1 MKRIHKFFLFS
12 LLLIATATL
21 FTACGEDP
29 KPKPSAF
36 LRLDYDL
43 GTSNH
48 FEQGCPYTFN
58 YNSLAK
64 IKEKGNCGFTV
75 EYPKMKA
82 TIYLTYNPVNNNL
95 DKLVRDAEK
104 LTYKHVIKADNISSQ
119 PYMNSEAKVYGMFA
133 SVGGNA
139 ATNAQFYVTDSVN
152 HFITGSMYFYAKPN
166 FDSIMPAAAYIK
178 NDMQNLV
185 ESIRWKK

>member
-1 MKRIHKFFLFS
+1 MKRIYKFLAFS
-12 LLLIATATL
+12 VLAALAGTL
-21 FTACGEDP
+21 CTACGEDP
-29 KPKPSAF
+29 NPKPAAY
-36 LRLDYDL
+36 LRLDYDVA
-43 GTSNH
+43 SAAH
-48 FEQGCPYTFN
+48 FNQACPYTFD

-64 IKEKGNCGFTV
+64 IKEKGNCNFTV

-82 TIYLTYNPVNNNL
+82 TIYLTYNKVDNNL

-119 PYMNSEAKVYGMFA
+119 PYINADARVYGMFS

-139 ATNAQFYVTDSVN
+139 ATNAQFYVTDSIH

-166 FDSIMPAAAYIK
+166 FDSIMPAAAYVK